1 MQNEYRRTFDPSPT
15 RPATR
20 LPRGACDA
28 HCHIFGPRARFPFD
42 PRAPFFP
49 GDAPKEALFALHEWL
64 GIERC
69 VIVQSTCHG
78 FDNAVVADAIAAKD
92 GSYLGV
98 ALAPTTTTRAEL
110 RQLDAQGF
118 RALRF
123 NFMKHLGQSTP
134 IEPIIALTPMLADL
148 GWHLQ
153 VHFQSTLID
162 ELAPGLLRSAVPVV
176 IDHMGRVDA
185 SLGLAQEPFQT
196 LMRLLDDSRMWVK
209 VSGADRVSR
218 NGPPYADAMPFA
230 RTLVE
235 RFGDRT
241 LWGTDWPHPNTA
253 VAPDD
258 GILTDAISQ
267 IAPTA
272 AQQQA
277 LLVDNPQRLYRF
289 RPAT

>member
-15 RPATR
+15 RPAIR

-49 GDAPKEALFALHEWL
+49 GDAPKKALFALHEWL

-98 ALAPTTTTRAEL
+98 ALAPTTITRAEL

-123 NFMKHLGQSTP
+123 NFMKHLGQPTP
-134 IEPIIALTPMLADL
+134 IEPIIALTPTLADL

-162 ELAPGLLRSAVPVV
+162 ELVPGLLRSAVPVV

-196 LMRLLDDSRMWVK
+196 LMRLLDDSRIWVK

-218 NGPPYADAMPFA
+218 NGPPYADALPFA

-258 GILTDAISQ
+258 GVLTDAISQ
-267 IAPTA
+267 MAPTA

-289 RPAT
+289 RPAI